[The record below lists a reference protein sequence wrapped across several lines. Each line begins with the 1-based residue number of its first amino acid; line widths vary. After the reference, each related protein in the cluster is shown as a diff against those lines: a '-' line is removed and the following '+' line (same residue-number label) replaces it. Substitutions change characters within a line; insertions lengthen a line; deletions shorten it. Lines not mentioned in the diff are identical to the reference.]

1 VGIFAGSGVG
11 KSTLLG
17 MIARNT
23 RADINV
29 IALIGERGREVK
41 EFIERDL
48 GEEGLKRS
56 VVVVATS
63 DQSSLV
69 RLKGAMVATT
79 IAEYF
84 RDLGLDV
91 VLMMDSVTR
100 FARAQ
105 REIGLAVGEP
115 PAQRGYPPSVFAI
128 LPKLLERAGT
138 SKKGSITGLYTVL
151 VDGDDFDE
159 PISDTVRGILD
170 GHIVLSRKLAAMNHY
185 PAISVLDSISRL
197 MTDVVDK
204 HHQKF
209 ANIFKSNL
217 AVYSEAQELIN
228 IGAYVDGSNPQI
240 DKAKALYPDMCD
252 YMKQTVQERFSFEDA
267 VDDLQEILKD
277 YK

>member
-1 VGIFAGSGVG
+1 
-11 KSTLLG
+11 
-17 MIARNT
+17 
-23 RADINV
+23 
-29 IALIGERGREVK
+29 
-41 EFIERDL
+41 
-48 GEEGLKRS
+48 
-56 VVVVATS
+56 
-63 DQSSLV
+63 
-69 RLKGAMVATT
+69 
-79 IAEYF
+79 
-84 RDLGLDV
+84 
-91 VLMMDSVTR
+91 
-100 FARAQ
+100 
-105 REIGLAVGEP
+105 
-115 PAQRGYPPSVFAI
+115 QRGYPPSVFAI

-170 GHIVLSRKLAAMNHY
+170 GHIVLTRKLAALNHY